1 MKKLNMKGLK
11 YLPFVIILVLDI
23 VLSASFNNVL
33 SKEVNYG
40 MPNRS
45 LQTEFTTPTYT
56 VQVENIEPAQTIEV
70 APINDKEDSQ
80 NRTRDVDNTSP
91 STVNDAKQYETSGTS
106 VGIDVSKWQGNINW
120 TKVKQS
126 GVEFA
131 MIRVG
136 YRGSSTGKIVMDPY
150 FTKNVQGALANNI
163 HVGIYFF
170 SMARTEAEAIEEADW
185 VINAIKR
192 YHVTYP
198 VAFDLESFGQ
208 DRLAGV
214 SNEQLNKN
222 AVAFLNRIQSAGYT
236 PMHYGSKSKF
246 GAIWNMNILNKYKIW
261 LAHYTDKT
269 NYAGK
274 YNMWQYTSKGQ
285 VPGINGNVD
294 LNIAYF
300 KLSTNASD
308 QALNDSEVS
317 LDPNAE
323 AIKKVNFTDVN
334 EEVIT
339 VTSADF
345 RKSPTTELDN
355 KISTISS
362 EVKLIKT
369 GTSSIWSRVTYQNQ
383 VGYILNEQLK
393 TYEEPL
399 PPADQTPQTDQTPA
413 KENTD

>member
-1 MKKLNMKGLK
+1 MKKIVNWKGLK
-11 YLPFVIILVLDI
+11 YLPFVIILILDI
-23 VLSASFNNVL
+23 ILSVSYNIVL
-33 SKEVNYG
+33 SKEVNYSA
-40 MPNRS
+40 PNMM
-45 LQTEFTTPTYT
+45 LQTKFTTPTYK
-56 VQVENIEPAQTIEV
+56 VVEEPKEQTPAIEV

-80 NRTRDVDNTSP
+80 KRTRDVDNTAP
-91 STVNDAKQYETSGTS
+91 STVSDAKQYESSGTS

-126 GVEFA
+126 GVEFV

-150 FTKNVQGALANNI
+150 FTQNIKGALANGI
-163 HVGIYFF
+163 HVGVYFF
-170 SMARTEAEAIEEADW
+170 SMARTEAEAVEEANW
-185 VINAIKR
+185 TINAIKNYR
-192 YHVTYP
+192 ITYP

-222 AVAFLNRIQSAGYT
+222 AVSFLNRIQSAGYT

-246 GAIWNMNILNKYKIW
+246 GTIWNMNILNKYKVW
-261 LAHYTDKT
+261 LAHYTNKT

-300 KLSTNASD
+300 RLSTNAND
-308 QALNDSEVS
+308 AAKNDSEVS

-323 AIKKVNFTDVN
+323 AIKKVDFTDVN
-334 EEVIT
+334 EEVTTIAQ
-339 VTSADF
+339 ADF

-355 KISTISS
+355 KISVINADTIMTR
-362 EVKLIKT
+362 V
-369 GTSSIWSRVTYQNQ
+369 GTSTEWSKVTYQGQ
-383 VGYILNEQLK
+383 TGYILNSQLK
-393 TYEEPL
+393 KYEPDIQDTE
-399 PPADQTPQTDQTPA
+399 QTPLI
-413 KENTD
+413 ENAY